1 MHTETTA
8 RILTEAQVKERVLYS
23 SSQLRRMEQ
32 AGKFPRR
39 LKLGPNRVG
48 WLSSEIEN
56 WIESCAAARRDQ

>member
-1 MHTETTA
+1 MQSETIA
-8 RILTEAQVKERVLYS
+8 RILTETQVKERVLYS

-48 WLSSEIEN
+48 WLASEIEK
-56 WIESCAAARRDQ
+56 WIETCAAARVDQ